1 MDDKY
6 TLVAEV
12 KRQRKNFHSEE
23 FNEKVE
29 MIRYKALSI
38 YEIEAKE
45 LCIEDM

>member
-1 MDDKY
+1 MDNKC

-23 FNEKVE
+23 FNEKVK
-29 MIRYKALSI
+29 MIRYKAISI